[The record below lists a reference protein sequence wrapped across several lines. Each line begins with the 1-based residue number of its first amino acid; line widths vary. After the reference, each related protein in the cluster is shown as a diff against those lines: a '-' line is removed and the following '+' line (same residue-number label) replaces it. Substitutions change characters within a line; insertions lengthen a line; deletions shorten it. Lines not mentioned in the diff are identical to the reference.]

1 MRNVGK
7 MRKKNGKMSEDLLK
21 TIEQIAIQAMMV
33 EAGDVMTLG
42 SILEKVESV
51 EKITL
56 EKGPKPVG
64 IISEAIKKLVEKL
77 ILGEVPEPPKGLEL
91 LGTGLRMIQEKISQ
105 PDPSKPLAGEDSFW
119 KAMAAMIQ
127 EEKLATIGS
136 AEVPPGQPQEGSG
149 DSGMDIQLC
158 NDFISEAL
166 EHLDSIELNIIN
178 LEQSPE
184 DRECINAI
192 FRPFHTIKGVSGFL
206 NLKEINKFSHAMESL
221 LDDARNGRLRVHRG
235 IIDFILGAV
244 DLLRNMILELKEQ
257 IESGSARPSQ
267 LDFESFLQKINL
279 IREDKSSGDAAPKKD
294 VPEEIEGPP
303 LGEILA
309 QKGIISP
316 EDVKEALKKQK
327 ETKLKLGEIL
337 IQEHKAKPSDIVEAL
352 RDQKKTAS
360 QLTEITVKVDT
371 RKLDSLVD
379 MVGEL
384 VITQSLVQQNPGF
397 SSVRD
402 QKLDR
407 DFSQLQ
413 RITTDLQKISLS
425 LRMIPIRQTFQ
436 KMIRL
441 VRDLARKSNKQV
453 DLIMSGEETEI
464 DRNMVDTLYE
474 PLVHMIRNSIDH
486 GIESPEKRKESG
498 KPELGKINLRAFQRS
513 GYIVIEI
520 EDDGQGLNRS
530 KILKKAQEK
539 GLVPPEA
546 SLTEYQIDNLIFEPG
561 FSTAD
566 RITDISG
573 RGVGMD
579 VVKKAIAGLKGM
591 VEIFSVA
598 GKGCRFVMRV
608 PITLAIMD
616 GIVIQIGDERYIIP
630 TVFIKE
636 TIRPSRNDLTT
647 VHNKGEVI
655 KVRDS
660 LLPLVRLP
668 QLLGAIPR
676 KKDPWEALVVVVENE
691 GHRKGLMVDDLIG
704 KQEVVIKN
712 LGEGLKTVKG
722 VAGATIM
729 GDGRVGLIL
738 DIHGLFELDSEPS
751 SSAA

>member
-1 MRNVGK
+1 MP
-7 MRKKNGKMSEDLLK
+7 KKNGKMSEDLLK
-21 TIEQIAIQAMMV
+21 TIDQIAMQAMMV
-33 EAGDVMTLG
+33 EADDVMTLG
-42 SILEKVESV
+42 SILERIESV

-64 IISEAIKKLVEKL
+64 AISQAIKKLVEKL

-91 LGTGLRMIQEKISQ
+91 LGSGLRMIQEKISQ

-119 KAMAAMIQ
+119 KAMASMIQ
-127 EEKLATIGS
+127 EEKLAVTAS
-136 AEVPPGQPQEGSG
+136 PEAPPAQPPAGSG

-192 FRPFHTIKGVSGFL
+192 FRPFHTIKGVAGFL

-221 LDDARNGRLRVHRG
+221 LDDARNGRLRVHQG
-235 IIDFILGAV
+235 IIDYILGAV
-244 DLLRNMILELKEQ
+244 DLLRKMILDLKEQ
-257 IESGSARPSQ
+257 IQSGSPGPPQ
-267 LDFESFLQKINL
+267 LDYESYLEKINL
-279 IREDKSSGDAAPKKD
+279 IREEKPSGDAAAKKD
-294 VPEEIEGPP
+294 VPEVIEGPP

-316 EDVKEALKKQK
+316 GDVQDALKKQK
-327 ETKLKLGEIL
+327 ETNLKFGEIL
-337 IQEHKAKPSDIVEAL
+337 IRENKAKPSEVVEAL
-352 RDQKKTAS
+352 RDQKRAAN

-371 RKLDSLVD
+371 RKLDGLVD

-384 VITQSLVQQNPGF
+384 VITQSLVQQNPVF

-402 QKLDR
+402 LKLNR

-413 RITTDLQKISLS
+413 RITTDLQKISMS

-441 VRDLARKSNKQV
+441 VRDLARKSSKQV
-453 DLIMSGEETEI
+453 DLVMSGEETEI

-486 GIESPEKRKESG
+486 GIESPDKRKESG
-498 KPELGKINLRAFQRS
+498 KSELGKIYLRAYQRS

-520 EDDGQGLNRS
+520 EDDGQGLNRP

-546 SLTEYQIDNLIFEPG
+546 SLTDYQIDNLIFEPG

-566 RITDISG
+566 RVTDISG

-616 GIVIQIGDERYIIP
+616 GIVIQIGEERYIIP

-676 KKDPWEALVVVVENE
+676 KKEPWEALVVVVENE

-712 LGEGLKTVKG
+712 LGEGLKKVKG

-738 DIHGLFELDSEPS
+738 DIHSLFDLDSEPP

>member
-1 MRNVGK
+1 MP
-7 MRKKNGKMSEDLLK
+7 KKKEKLSEDLLK
-21 TIEQIAIQAMMV
+21 TIDQIAMQAMMV
-33 EAGDVMTLG
+33 EADDVMTLG
-42 SILEKVESV
+42 SLLEKIESV

-64 IISEAIKKLVEKL
+64 TISEALKKLVEKL
-77 ILGEVPEPPKGLEL
+77 ILGEIPDPPKGLEL
-91 LGTGLRMIQEKISQ
+91 LGSGLRMIQEMVSR
-105 PDPSKPLAGEDSFW
+105 PDPSRPLAGEDSFW
-119 KAMAAMIQ
+119 KAMASMVQ
-127 EEKLATIGS
+127 EEKIVSGGS
-136 AEVPPGQPQEGSG
+136 AEAPPAHPQEGSG

-244 DLLRNMILELKEQ
+244 DLLRKMILELKEQ
-257 IESGSARPSQ
+257 IQSGSPRPSQ
-267 LDFESFLQKINL
+267 LDFESYLQNINV
-279 IREDKSSGDAAPKKD
+279 IREERSSGDAAAKKD
-294 VPEEIEGPP
+294 VPAEIEGPP

-309 QKGIISP
+309 QKGIVSP
-316 EDVKEALKKQK
+316 ADVQDALKKQK
-327 ETKLKLGEIL
+327 ETNLKLGEIL
-337 IQEHKAKPSDIVEAL
+337 IRENMAKPSEVVEAL
-352 RDQKKTAS
+352 RDQKRAAN

-371 RKLDSLVD
+371 RKLDGLVD

-384 VITQSLVQQNPGF
+384 VITQSLVRQNPVF

-402 QKLDR
+402 LKLNR

-413 RITTDLQKISLS
+413 RITTDLQKISMS

-441 VRDLARKSNKQV
+441 VRDLARKSSKQV

-498 KPELGKINLRAFQRS
+498 KPEMGKIYLRAYQRS

-520 EDDGQGLNRS
+520 EDDGQGLNRP
-530 KILKKAQEK
+530 KILKKAQGK

-546 SLTEYQIDNLIFEPG
+546 SLTDYQIDNLIFEPG

-566 RITDISG
+566 QITDISG

-579 VVKKAIAGLKGM
+579 VVKKAITGLKGI

-616 GIVIQIGDERYIIP
+616 GIVIQIGEERYIIP

-636 TIRPSRNDLTT
+636 TLRPSRNDLTT

-655 KVRDS
+655 KVRES

-676 KKDPWEALVVVVENE
+676 KKEPWEALVVVVENE

-712 LGEGLKTVKG
+712 LGEGLKKVKG

-738 DIHGLFELDSEPS
+738 DIHSLFDLDSEPP

>member
-676 KKDPWEALVVVVENE
+676 KKEPWEALVVVVENE